1 MSQKESIIDAIRK
14 LPEDAGFNEA
24 IDEIRI
30 LQRIEEGEK
39 AADEGRVR
47 SHEEVRGLIQS
58 WIGK

>member
-14 LPEDAGFNEA
+14 LPDDADFNDA
-24 IDEIRI
+24 IEEIRI

-47 SHEEVRGLIQS
+47 SHEEVRTLIRS

>member
-1 MSQKESIIDAIRK
+1 MSQKESILDAIRK
-14 LPEDAGFNEA
+14 LPENAGFDEA

-47 SHEEVRGLIQS
+47 SHDEVRALIRS
-58 WIGK
+58 WIGE

>member
-1 MSQKESIIDAIRK
+1 MSQKESILDAIRK
-14 LPEDAGFNEA
+14 LPENAGFDEA

-47 SHEEVRGLIQS
+47 SHDEVRGLIRS
-58 WIGK
+58 WIGE

>member
-14 LPEDAGFNEA
+14 LPDDADFDDA
-24 IDEIRI
+24 IEEIRI

-47 SHEEVRGLIQS
+47 SHEEVRGLIRS

>member
-47 SHEEVRGLIQS
+47 FHEEVRGLIRS